1 MNVRILISRDQY
13 SVVGRSAVAKI
24 VCWLVPS
31 ITVKHGRIL
40 APKVRPHNA
49 SSSGGALARPA
60 AKLRGVAL
68 TVGTGFGV
76 VALKMG
82 SADMEKAEREP
93 YMLRGFVM
101 TNVGAIGIV
110 FVLVTGLVMF
120 FQDSTALLEKGGPF
134 LWVKAVAF
142 GPYLT
147 VFVTLRWRVSK
158 ARLTNGG
165 PLMTHMSKFVMVM
178 NFLGIVLI
186 VSSVLAFH

>member
-1 MNVRILISRDQY
+1 
-13 SVVGRSAVAKI
+13 
-24 VCWLVPS
+24 
-31 ITVKHGRIL
+31 
-40 APKVRPHNA
+40 
-49 SSSGGALARPA
+49 
-60 AKLRGVAL
+60 
-68 TVGTGFGV
+68 
-76 VALKMG
+76 MG